1 MATAWQRDRA
11 LQSISDVIQGIA
23 RQRGRTDMSP
33 LALLRAIDARTGER
47 ISHLPVESDLGQAW
61 LALTGEPFRPHQ
73 SHALTLLRR
82 NEPVALRAES
92 GSVNSTLALLT
103 YALLTPETL
112 PAALVLT
119 YDEAAA
125 QSYADL
131 FGQINNQLP
140 QHLRLSIALASEKK
154 PNPYARLV
162 IASGEQLHARIL
174 RHHDRAWQLLFT
186 RLRALLLPD
195 MQRFAGVAGAHL
207 ADLLLRLR
215 RVTAAH
221 GAPTTLA
228 TLATIH
234 AVNAPEAALAAAL
247 GTPWRVVQA
256 DDGDQKETLVG
267 IWRGGPTRLRDAA
280 ELALGLQRNGYF
292 VHIAC
297 DPLEQAV
304 IGPIIGEVPAIS
316 IGPEP
321 PTTQV
326 LIMVGYPGSPSRL
339 RRLLRSGYNAV
350 VLVLGEL
357 PHEQAL
363 IQRPETLLAATP
375 ADWPPAPANAYV
387 TAQHVLCAANELPLM
402 ASEVESWGAQEIVD
416 RLVAAGQLVD
426 LPDTE
431 VCWKPGMEADDP
443 YPEFHL
449 MAPSGSAIHVQSE
462 QGRTLGV
469 LDPTIFER
477 WTFNNAALPPGAG
490 GLRVLA
496 RDEDNASVV
505 LRLESAA
512 RRSYP
517 LRRGNVQVRE
527 IRQTRSL
534 VGGAM
539 IGWGRVVAEEE
550 IYGYREQT
558 PGGQATDQGLTP
570 NLKTRWIAPACWFE
584 LQAPL
589 QVLGQLIGWSLAAV
603 LPLRSLAAFTD
614 ITPCYDH
621 EQRRLYMIDS
631 HPGGSGAAIWLF
643 ANAEQLLPLAY
654 DIAYA
659 CRNDALLEPLSR
671 VDMDWLL
678 ALLGKTALE
687 PNRKPETS
695 VANTVPA
702 RSTAPAPTVPTPPPA
717 SPAQQP
723 FIELPPRPGRPAATQ
738 SPPPARSEPAEPS
751 RRAPALPPRPEPNNR
766 PAEPAPEPPRRTSP
780 AAPARPEPAVTPEP
794 PTPPAERPAPTRQE
808 RFSIEPPVDRQDRP
822 RRGPPAQPI
831 EEDGPPD
838 PAALIARL
846 KRQREQREASL
857 SRSAPPTPAAPQ
869 PANRPTTARFN
880 AGDRIF
886 CLPYGDGL
894 VRASRIDN
902 GRELLTVSFPE
913 HGELEIDPAINLV
926 RVIENDQ
933 TADDDLL

>member
-1 MATAWQRDRA
+1 M
-11 LQSISDVIQGIA
+11 QSISDVIQGIA

-33 LALLRAIDARTGER
+33 LALLRPIDARTGER

-73 SHALTLLRR
+73 SHALTQLRR

-92 GSVNSTLALLT
+92 GSVNTTLALLT
-103 YALLTPETL
+103 YALLTPEAL
-112 PAALVLT
+112 PAGLVLT
-119 YDEAAA
+119 YDEPAA
-125 QSYADL
+125 QALHDL
-131 FGQINNQLP
+131 FSQINGQLP
-140 QHLRLSIALASEKK
+140 QHIRLSIALVSEKK

-162 IASGEQLHARIL
+162 IASAEQLHTRML
-174 RHHDRAWQLLFT
+174 RHHDRAWQLLFS
-186 RLRALLLPD
+186 RLRALLIPD
-195 MQRFAGVAGAHL
+195 IHRFAGVSGAHL

-215 RVTAAH
+215 RVSAAH
-221 GAPTTLA
+221 NPSSALA
-228 TLATIH
+228 TLATIS
-234 AVNAPEAALAAAL
+234 AVNTPEAALAAAL
-247 GTPWRVVQA
+247 GSPWRIVQA
-256 DDGDQKETLVG
+256 DDGDQKETIVG
-267 IWRGGPTRLRDAA
+267 IWRGGATRLRDSA
-280 ELALGLQRNGYF
+280 EIALALQRNGYF

-297 DPLEQAV
+297 DALERAV
-304 IGPIIGEVPAIS
+304 IAPIVGDIPAIS

-321 PTTQV
+321 PPSQV
-326 LIMVGYPGSPSRL
+326 LIIVGYPGSPSHL
-339 RRLLRSGYNAV
+339 RRLCRSGYNAV
-350 VLVLGEL
+350 ILVLGDL

-387 TAQHVLCAANELPLM
+387 TAQHVLCAANELPLT
-402 ASEVESWGAQEIVD
+402 ASEVEAWGAQEIVD

-431 VCWKPGMEADDP
+431 VCWKPGPEADDP

-449 MAPSGSAIHVQSE
+449 LAPSGAAIHVQSE
-462 QGRTLGV
+462 QGRQLGV

-477 WTFNNAALPPGAG
+477 WTFNNAALPPGSG

-496 RDEDNASVV
+496 RDEEHASVV
-505 LRLESAA
+505 LRLESNA

-517 LRRGNVQVRE
+517 LRRSTVQVRE
-527 IRQTRSL
+527 IRQTRSM

-550 IYGYREQT
+550 IYGYREQV
-558 PGGQATDQGLTP
+558 PGGQAADLALNP
-570 NLKTRWIAPACWFE
+570 PLKTRWIAPACWFE
-584 LQAPL
+584 LHGPL
-589 QVLGQLIGWSLAAV
+589 QVLGQFIGWSLAAV

-631 HPGGSGAAIWLF
+631 HPGGNGAAVWLYS
-643 ANAEQLLPLAY
+643 NAEQLLPLAY

-678 ALLGKTALE
+678 ALLGKTAVE
-687 PNRKPETS
+687 PRRTS
-695 VANTVPA
+695 ESSAA
-702 RSTAPAPTVPTPPPA
+702 TAHIPTPTA
-717 SPAQQP
+717 SPSIPTPSQP
-723 FIELPPRPGRPAATQ
+723 YIELPPRSGRSP
-738 SPPPARSEPAEPS
+738 SPPANTPAAEPS
-751 RRAPALPPRPEPNNR
+751 RRTIPPQSPPVRPEPNAR
-766 PAEPAPEPPRRTSP
+766 QPEPPAELSHRINPVAPTRSEP
-780 AAPARPEPAVTPEP
+780 AAVPES
-794 PTPPAERPAPTRQE
+794 PTPPAVRPNPPGRQE
-808 RFSIEPPVDRQDRP
+808 RFSIEPPPVDRNDRP
-822 RRGPPAQPI
+822 RRGVPAPTPAP

-857 SRSAPPTPAAPQ
+857 SRAA
-869 PANRPTTARFN
+869 PTTAPTSQPGNGPNSSVVARFKS
-880 AGDRIF
+880 GDRIF

-894 VRASRIDN
+894 VGASRVEQ
-902 GRELLTVSFPE
+902 GRELLTVNFPDY
-913 HGELEIDPAINLV
+913 GELEIDPAINLV
-926 RVIENDQ
+926 RLIEADQ
-933 TADDDLL
+933 LPDDDLL